1 MKSTPFKVWSYF
13 STCYECKALFY
24 TLSLHTII
32 VIVKMCHF
40 LPVVDSIYVK
50 KALKDGLKPLTKDP
64 LKTDTP
70 HLLQRVPE
78 I

>member
-50 KALKDGLKPLTKDP
+50 KALKDGLQPLIRHK
-64 LKTDTP
+64 
-70 HLLQRVPE
+70 
-78 I
+78 